1 MEYRALRSDI
11 SRNGPKFYYAGEP
24 GAKLDR
30 LAKMLFEM
38 DENSVLWYGKPEGDY
53 VLGRMDG
60 VFLPVTRAL
69 LTKDG
74 PVMAEYVPFALKNGI
89 PVVPI
94 LQEPGLEKL
103 YARVFGDLQYLS
115 DVDDDL
121 TALSLSEK
129 IRRNFMRLSGENP
142 FNGSVFVSYRK
153 KDRAHIL
160 PLQKAVHD
168 VPIFRDFPLWYDE
181 YLTPGENFNDSIRT
195 ALEAA
200 DLCILL
206 VTPHLLEPGNFVL
219 TEEYPMIRRLRK
231 PVLAVEAV
239 PTDRAALKEAYP
251 GLPEVVPLT
260 DGAGVGAA
268 LYSVAG
274 ALDFSSFP
282 THAEHEYRMGMA
294 YFTGYRV
301 ERDLPRALR
310 ILSGAAR
317 RGHYPAAAALC
328 DFYRDGTVPESTPGE
343 GLAWA
348 KSVLDLARK
357 QGRPGDLSESLLRCA
372 EWSAEAG
379 KYAEAIGYYRE
390 YADGRKDF
398 GEKYTKE
405 DADLCLRIA
414 RCALLGG
421 DSAGAGDLIGYGRS
435 LVKST
440 GKEYTEC
447 DYLLSA
453 AETLVDTGF
462 AEAALPYLEDAGAYL
477 RDKPL
482 RHEIFNRLYARKL
495 AGDGRV
501 ALHRGE
507 EERGRRLLDE
517 AFVRRKD
524 LWDEFA
530 YKDDKDALSGLCD
543 DLFPLYAEQGRGFV
557 EAGDLGAAAKA
568 FDRAFRI
575 VSHCARME
583 RRSERLADMI
593 RCNLLRAAVAKK
605 EVAREMLTRS
615 LRAAEQLAAT
625 EPGENA
631 YGDLL
636 ALVKASLRDLE
647 G

>member
-38 DENSVLWYGKPEGDY
+38 DENSVLWYGKPEGNY
-53 VLGRMDG
+53 VLGRMNG

-74 PVMAEYVPFALKNGI
+74 PVMAEYVPYALKNGI

-129 IRRNFMRLSGENP
+129 IRRNFMRFSDDP

-219 TEEYPMIRRLRK
+219 TEEYPMMLRLGK

-251 GLPEVVPLT
+251 GLPEIVPLT

-317 RGHYPAAAALC
+317 RGYYPAAAALC
-328 DFYRDGTVPESTPGE
+328 DFYRDGTVPEASSGE
-343 GLAWA
+343 ALAWA
-348 KSVLDLARK
+348 KTVLALARK
-357 QGRPGDLSESLLRCA
+357 PENAKHLPEALLRCA
-372 EWSAEAG
+372 ELSAGAG
-379 KYAEAIGYYRE
+379 KYADAVGYYRE
-390 YADGRKDF
+390 YADVRQDF

-414 RCALLGG
+414 RCVLEGG
-421 DSAGAGDLIGYGRS
+421 DPAGAEELIGYGRS
-435 LVKST
+435 LAKST

-447 DYLLSA
+447 EYLLSA
-453 AETLVDTGF
+453 AEILVDTGYF
-462 AEAALPYLEDAGAYL
+462 EAARPYLTDGAVYL
-477 RDKPL
+477 QNKPL
-482 RHEIFNRLYARKL
+482 RQGIFNRLYARKL
-495 AGDGRV
+495 ACEGRAALAGGD
-501 ALHRGE
+501 E
-507 EERGRRLLDE
+507 DRGRNLLDE

-557 EAGDLGAAAKA
+557 EAGDLRAAAKA

-575 VSHCARME
+575 VSHCAGME

-625 EPGENA
+625 EPGEKT